1 MKKYKVLVGITLAMF
16 VIGITVAIFTN
27 GIPIQE
33 TPVNITAVAPE
44 QDNPVD
50 IIN

>member
-1 MKKYKVLVGITLAMF
+1 MVGVTLAMF
-16 VIGITVAIFTN
+16 VIGITVAIFNN

-50 IIN
+50 LVN